1 MGYRNLKSL
10 SVLISLV
17 LRHKPEAAGI
27 SLDEHGWADIET
39 LMAGMRLG
47 RTQAW
52 MWPRWTRTGW
62 TF

>member
-39 LMAGMRLG
+39 LMAGMN
-47 RTQAW
+47 A
-52 MWPRWTRTGW
+52 PVTGLTGKCW
-62 TF
+62 RRS